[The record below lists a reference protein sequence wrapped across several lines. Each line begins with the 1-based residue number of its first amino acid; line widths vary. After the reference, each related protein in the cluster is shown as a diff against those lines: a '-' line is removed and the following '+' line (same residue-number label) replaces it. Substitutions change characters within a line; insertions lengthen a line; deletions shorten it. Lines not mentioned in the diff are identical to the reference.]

1 MTHPSR
7 PVLLHVGTVKT
18 GSTSL
23 QAYLQ
28 QQQPWLAAQGWA
40 YLPAPGRRD
49 RRDLAACCI
58 ALGDERDELLRS
70 EGLLAPDQRL
80 GHRQQVRLQ
89 LQAQLAALP
98 AGHGVILSSEHFHL
112 SLQSPAEI
120 TTLRQLLAELGLG
133 PVQVVIYLREP
144 VGLMES
150 LYSTMV
156 RSGDQRPLPADPA
169 DPFVAL
175 ICDHSASLERWRGV
189 FGAEA
194 VQARAFPP
202 PGGIGHDL
210 LALMAGVQGPFP
222 PEPRRQSNRGLR
234 PWALALLRWLNRC
247 LPWFTPQSPLALV
260 RGCRRVLDTAL
271 SHGASGSYRM
281 PAAQRRRYSERYGGA
296 YQQLLG
302 REGLD

>member
-1 MTHPSR
+1 MHPSR

-28 QQQPWLAAQGWA
+28 QQQSWLAEQGWA
-40 YLPAPGRRD
+40 YLAAPGRRD

-58 ALGDERDELLRS
+58 ALGDERDELLRA
-70 EGLLAPDQRL
+70 EGLLESSQRL
-80 GHRQQVRLQ
+80 AHRQQVRQQ

-98 AGHGVILSSEHFHL
+98 QGHGVILSSEHFHL
-112 SLQSPAEI
+112 SLQRPEEI
-120 TTLRQLLAELGLG
+120 SSLRQLLAELGLG

-169 DPFVAL
+169 DSFVAL
-175 ICDHSASLERWRGV
+175 ICDHSASLERWRAV

-194 VQARAFPP
+194 VQPRAFPP

-210 LALMAGVQGPFP
+210 LGLIAGVQRPFP

-234 PWALALLRWLNRC
+234 PWALALLRWLNRR

-260 RGCRRVLDTAL
+260 RACRRLLDTAL
-271 SHGASGSYRM
+271 SYGASGSYRM
-281 PAAQRRRYSERYGGA
+281 PPVQRQRYSARYGSA
-296 YQQLLG
+296 YQQLLQ
-302 REGLD
+302 REGLR